1 MRVSIEQPF
10 NTRLANAKLFEF
22 HINKNLTNKFKIEE
36 KLIGNVPN
44 FISLKD
50 SQEAQDKWKC
60 RPFIYLVLNVP
71 MLTKTTLSI
80 FNELKD
86 KNLFKITWNTPI
98 NRDRSLRKETEYTL
112 LDIIKNAD
120 TLKELDIWVVEKAS
134 YNLYS
139 FKNLSKLRK
148 EQICN
153 TIWES
158 SLSSLSDGSKLINLN
173 SFKVI
178 DDSIFY
184 YW

>member
-1 MRVSIEQPF
+1 M
-10 NTRLANAKLFEF
+10 
-22 HINKNLTNKFKIEE
+22 
-36 KLIGNVPN
+36 IGNVLN
-44 FISLKD
+44 FISLEE
-50 SQEAQDKWKC
+50 SQEAQDKWKY
-60 RPFIYLVLNVP
+60 RPFIYLILNVQ
-71 MLTKTTLSI
+71 MLINSTLSI

-98 NRDRSLRKETEYTL
+98 NRDRSLRKEIEHTL
-112 LDIIKNAD
+112 LNMIKNTI

-134 YNLYS
+134 YNIYS
-139 FKNLSKLRK
+139 FKFLSKSRK

-158 SLSSLSDGSKLINLN
+158 SLSSLSDGSKLINLD

-178 DDSIFY
+178 GDSISY